1 MAASNA
7 GGRFSGQAQ
16 KIALLWS
23 PIASAV
29 GSVSTSPREIR
40 IGVPVVQ
47 STSFHTAPLVAEMI
61 FGEAFGSVWQLDNS
75 GMAAHSV
82 SLANDF
88 IGVFRDL
95 GEDF

>member
-47 STSFHTAPLVAEMI
+47 SASFQIAPLVAEMI

-82 SLANDF
+82 SLANNV
-88 IGVFRDL
+88 I
-95 GEDF
+95 